1 MPAPS
6 PIAIKC
12 TLIDNKAADINDKN
26 CSLFT
31 VLTATHQK
39 NCKNHEKVIL
49 LSITLTYR
57 RRDSG

>member
-1 MPAPS
+1 MAS
-6 PIAIKC
+6 AIKR
-12 TLIDNKAADINDKN
+12 TFTHNKTADINDKN

-39 NCKNHEKVIL
+39 RKKSKRWKAYKL

-57 RRDSG
+57 LRDGE